1 MPIAF
6 TAPTRPTPDD
16 TLYQNAV
23 EPLCHLILAN
33 DSSLNDF
40 ADLLNPQR
48 SYQQAAE
55 GIDDALLGNRN
66 NPKAVTFF
74 TQLKIVHD
82 LYQGK
87 QEQWNQALG
96 ALAES
101 TFATLLKNKYKSV
114 PNVVFE
120 REKKIEVK
128 NASGSASTDD
138 KDIDV
143 IAWSDASESGEFLE
157 IKKAI
162 TSYIRDTQFSKKLKV
177 MVKFRTQVQIITGRP
192 SFVAVASLFDDK
204 TIAVETLTTILL
216 AFEEPSLPID
226 ILVRSQLSDWQTRN
240 YIE

>member
-6 TAPTRPTPDD
+6 SAPTRLTSDE
-16 TLYQNAV
+16 TSYQNAV

-33 DSSLNDF
+33 DLSLNDF

-48 SYQQAAE
+48 SYQQAAD
-55 GIDDALLGNRN
+55 GIDDALFGNRN
-66 NPKAVTFF
+66 NPRAVTFF
-74 TQLKIVHD
+74 TQLKVVHD
-82 LYQGK
+82 LYQNK

-101 TFATLLKNKYKSV
+101 TFDTLIRNKYKSV
-114 PNVVFE
+114 PHVVFE
-120 REKKIEVK
+120 REKKIEFK
-128 NASGSASTDD
+128 NASGSADTGD

-162 TSYIRDTQFSKKLKV
+162 TSYIRDAQFSKKLKA
-177 MVKFRTQVQIITGRP
+177 MVKFRTQIKTVTGKP

-204 TIAVETLTTILL
+204 IIAVETLTTILL

-226 ILVRSQLSDWQTRN
+226 ILVRSQLSDWQARN